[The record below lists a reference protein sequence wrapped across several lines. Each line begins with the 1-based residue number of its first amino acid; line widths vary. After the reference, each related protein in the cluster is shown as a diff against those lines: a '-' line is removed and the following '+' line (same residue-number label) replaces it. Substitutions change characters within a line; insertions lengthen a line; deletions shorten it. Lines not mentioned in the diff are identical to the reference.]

1 MDATQSFGQGSIWKL
16 IIKMGVP
23 SVISMIVVVIYN
35 MADTFFVG
43 QTHNDMMGR
52 SGFAGCAGFYADDH
66 HWYADRQR
74 RLHGD
79 FECTGFWSICTGQSR
94 SPAFVPMRRSQSA

>member
-35 MADTFFVG
+35 VADTFFVG
-43 QTHNDMMGR
+43 QTHNDMMVAAV
-52 SGFAGCAGFYADDH
+52 SLAAPVFT
-66 HWYADRQR
+66 
-74 RLHGD
+74 LH
-79 FECTGFWSICTGQSR
+79 
-94 SPAFVPMRRSQSA
+94 